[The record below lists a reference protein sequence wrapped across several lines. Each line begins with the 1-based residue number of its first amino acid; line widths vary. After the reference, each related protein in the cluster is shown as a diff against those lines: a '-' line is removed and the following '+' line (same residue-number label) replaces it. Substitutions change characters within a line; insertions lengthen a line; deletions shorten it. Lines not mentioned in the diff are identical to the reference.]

1 MAQSLDGLA
10 ADGVA
15 AGVGSL
21 LLGTGLGAGGL
32 LLRGNGNLLAGVIV
46 ANHRGVAADGALD
59 IVAQIVALGGNLVAM
74 GLQSLLTADGALQDV
89 VHIVAALLKS
99 LNGLG
104 GALVA
109 GLDIDGQSQNAISQG
124 GIGHVVLVVV
134 GQPGSLQ
141 SGLVGAFVLSV
152 VVRLDGVAAGVGLAV
167 PVNRNGG
174 IDVDYQILE
183 FLTAVNFISKRRHGH
198 CRDQHECNQHQTD
211 QLFAKCLHNVS
222 S

>member
-1 MAQSLDGLA
+1 MAQSIDGLT

-15 AGVGSL
+15 AGVGGL
-21 LLGTGLGAGGL
+21 LLGASLGAGGL
-32 LLRGNGNLLAGVIV
+32 LLRGNGLLLAGIIV
-46 ANHRGVAADGALD
+46 ANHSGVAADGALD
-59 IVAQIVALGGNLVAM
+59 IVACIVTLGGNLVAVR
-74 GLQSLLTADGALQDV
+74 LHSLLTADGALQDV
-89 VHIVAALLKS
+89 VHIVARILKS
-99 LNGLG
+99 LNGFG
-104 GALVA
+104 RALVA
-109 GLDIDGQSQNAISQG
+109 GLDLDGQGQNT
-124 GIGHVVLVVV
+124 IGQVGREHIVLIVV

-141 SGLVGAFVLSV
+141 SGLIGAFVLSV
-152 VVRLDGVAAGVGLAV
+152 VIRLHGVAAGVGLAV

-174 IDVDYQILE
+174 IDIGYQILE